1 MKRFNYSRICNYICV
16 VLMLCLL
23 ATQFLPFWEC
33 VDCENCE
40 DGVASIADYFWN
52 PREHKSLQKSM
63 TQVYKDYFGENI
75 VDANGKRFEF
85 TANVILTPA
94 LFIFITAVLTVF
106 FGLVYG
112 KKPIVAI
119 IPLIGSIAGIYGY
132 TSALALQVGQNWQL
146 HLGLCIAVLVVSVIS
161 LTGLIPEIK
170 AKFQKLFY

>member
-1 MKRFNYSRICNYICV
+1 MKKINYSRICNYICV

-33 VDCENCE
+33 VDCNNCE

-52 PREHKSLQKSM
+52 PREHKPVADELTK
-63 TQVYKDYFGENI
+63 VYKSYFGENI
-75 VDANGKRFEF
+75 VGANGKAFKF
-85 TANVILTPA
+85 TANLILIPA
-94 LFIFITAVLTVF
+94 LLIFITTILTTF
-106 FGLVYG
+106 FCLRYG

-119 IPLIGSIAGIYGY
+119 IPLIGSVAGVYGY
-132 TSALALQVGQNWQL
+132 TSTLALQVGQNWQL
-146 HLGLCIAVLVVSVIS
+146 HLGLCIAVLVVSAIS